1 MSGSSFYFRGLYAMT
16 APLLSAMLWLP
27 VGGGFRLNEWGGF
40 VRFGIGL
47 GGRSVRS
54 GSRAYM
60 SGEYRLYKKRM
71 PTGSI
76 FCSRRHLLQGR

>member
-1 MSGSSFYFRGLYAMT
+1 MT

-60 SGEYRLYKKRM
+60 SGEYRLYKK
-71 PTGSI
+71 TDADGQ
-76 FCSRRHLLQGR
+76 HLLLPSASIAGAVNSAPCSGC